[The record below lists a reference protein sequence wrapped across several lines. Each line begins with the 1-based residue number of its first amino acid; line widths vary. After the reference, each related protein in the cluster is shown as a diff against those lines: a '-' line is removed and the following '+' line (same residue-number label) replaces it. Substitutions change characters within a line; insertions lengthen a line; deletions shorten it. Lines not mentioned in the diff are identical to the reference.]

1 MFVPFYNGVFS
12 GKVGRINILDWDNLQ
27 EVDLKIDK
35 VYPNILKGFRGG
47 FSNYWQGSYD
57 DATTIALGFD

>member
-1 MFVPFYNGVFS
+1 M
-12 GKVGRINILDWDNLQ
+12 GRINILDWDNLQ